1 MWQIICKIIRVK
13 ECLQVWMWSKQ
24 LSSLRLNSIWKW
36 KYWNFK
42 RKCLVK
48 RTHGIREQKKRLADG
63 QDHSDFKDFFWCGPF
78 LKSNWICY
86 NIASG
91 VFLLLLLIFFGCKER
106 GILAPR
112 SGIEPTTP
120 ALEGKVS
127 TTGPPG
133 KSQGRITLDKSPQ
146 LLTENKE
153 SKKSKERFFSLL
165 ISLYSSSFHYYI
177 IN

>member
-24 LSSLRLNSIWKW
+24 LSSLRLNSIWKR

-48 RTHGIREQKKRLADG
+48 RTHGIRVQKERLAEG
-63 QDHSDFKDFFWCGPF
+63 QDHSDLKIFFWCGPF

-91 VFLLLLLIFFGCKER
+91 FFFIVVVVVVNIFWLQGMWDLSSQIKDWAHNPCIGRQNLNHWTTREVPGQDHFG
-106 GILAPR
+106 
-112 SGIEPTTP
+112 
-120 ALEGKVS
+120 
-127 TTGPPG
+127 
-133 KSQGRITLDKSPQ
+133 
-146 LLTENKE
+146 
-153 SKKSKERFFSLL
+153 
-165 ISLYSSSFHYYI
+165 
-177 IN
+177 

>member
-1 MWQIICKIIRVK
+1 
-13 ECLQVWMWSKQ
+13 MWSKQ
-24 LSSLRLNSIWKW
+24 LSSLRWNSIWKR

-48 RTHGIREQKKRLADG
+48 RTHGIRVQKERLAEG
-63 QDHSDFKDFFWCGPF
+63 QDHSDLKIFFWCGPF

-91 VFLLLLLIFFGCKER
+91 FFLLLLLLIFFGCKEC

-112 SGIEPTTP
+112 SGTEPTTP
-120 ALEGKVS
+120 ALEA
-127 TTGPPG
+127 
-133 KSQGRITLDKSPQ
+133 KSQPLNHKGSPRAGSFWIRESPQ

-165 ISLYSSSFHYYI
+165 ISLFSSSFHYDTT
-177 IN
+177 N